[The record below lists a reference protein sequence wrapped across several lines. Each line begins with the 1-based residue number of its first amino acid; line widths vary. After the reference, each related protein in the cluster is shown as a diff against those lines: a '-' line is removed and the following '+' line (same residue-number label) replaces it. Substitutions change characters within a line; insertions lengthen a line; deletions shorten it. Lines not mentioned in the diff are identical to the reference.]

1 MIART
6 PYAQMLGI
14 ESMAAE
20 PGMVALRMPA
30 TAQLEGRP
38 GFLYGGVIAS
48 LLELACLDAIAQDRG
63 DAAGRPK
70 PINMSFDFLRGGLM
84 IDSFAE
90 ARLSRVGRRIVHAD
104 AICWQADRNRPM
116 ATGRM
121 HLLLGG

>member
-14 ESMAAE
+14 RSMATE
-20 PGMVALRMPA
+20 EGVAMLMMPA
-30 TAQLEGRP
+30 APSLEGRS

-48 LLELACLDAIAQDRG
+48 LLELACLEAVAQER
-63 DAAGRPK
+63 REPWPK

-84 IDSFAE
+84 IDSYAQ
-90 ARLSRVGRRIVHAD
+90 ARLVRVGRRVVNAD
-104 AICWQADRNRPM
+104 AICWQADRDKPI

-121 HLLLGG
+121 HLLLD

>member
-14 ESMAAE
+14 QS
-20 PGMVALRMPA
+20 VATDEGAVTLMMPA
-30 TAQLEGRP
+30 TPSLEGRT

-48 LLELACLDAIAQDRG
+48 LLELACLEAVAQERQEPW
-63 DAAGRPK
+63 PK

-84 IDSFAE
+84 IDSYAQ
-90 ARLSRVGRRIVHAD
+90 ARLVRVGHKIVNAN
-104 AICWQADRNRPM
+104 AICWQGDRDKPI

-121 HLLLGG
+121 HLLLD